1 MFSNI
6 LSLLVIFALGI
17 LSKQVNLFSEKDAS
31 KFLKFVFY
39 ISAPSLILYS
49 FSNFHFK
56 ISDLFLIFLGS
67 SIPFIMLFFSY
78 LIASLFKFEERFGR
92 KSLGTFLVGSMI
104 ANTSLVI
111 AISFSLFDK
120 SGVVRAQMIDFGN
133 ALVTFSLTY
142 FISAYYG
149 FGEKK
154 TALKKL
160 FLVPA
165 LWAFALA
172 LFVSSVNFT
181 LPTWLLSAFHT
192 LALSFA
198 PLILFSLGIYITLR
212 FEKKLA
218 LALTGVFVRVL
229 LGLFFG
235 FLFVKL
241 FKFSPTT
248 SFLVLIAFSAPA
260 GYNTLVFSSIN
271 KLDEKLASVFVS
283 LCILLYVLLVPIL
296 AHFLI

>member
-6 LSLLVIFALGI
+6 LSLLVIFILGMF
-17 LSKQVNLFSEKDAS
+17 SKQVNLFSEKDAS

-39 ISAPSLILYS
+39 ICAPSLILYS
-49 FSNFHFK
+49 FSDFSFK
-56 ISDLFLIFLGS
+56 MSDLFLILLGS

-78 LIASLFKFEERFGR
+78 SIAYFFKFEKRFGR

-133 ALVTFSLTY
+133 ALITFSLTY

-154 TALKKL
+154 TAVKKL
-160 FLVPA
+160 LLVPA

-172 LFVSSVNFT
+172 LFISSVNLT
-181 LPTWLLSAFHT
+181 LPIWLLSALHT
-192 LALSFA
+192 LALAFA
-198 PLILFSLGIYITLR
+198 PLIVFSLGVYITLR

-248 SFLVLIAFSAPA
+248 SFIVMLAFSAPA

-283 LCILLYVLLVPIL
+283 LCILLYVALVPIL
-296 AHFLI
+296 AHFFL